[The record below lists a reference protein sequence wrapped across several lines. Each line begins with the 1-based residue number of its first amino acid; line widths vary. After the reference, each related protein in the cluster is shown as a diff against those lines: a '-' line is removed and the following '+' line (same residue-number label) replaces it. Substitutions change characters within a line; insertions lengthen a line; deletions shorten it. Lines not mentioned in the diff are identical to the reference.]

1 MSAPASV
8 QAALP
13 MSPIRPTGR
22 PTSPPAQPSPKPS
35 RSGSTSSVGAATTSM
50 AIAPPI
56 VLDQPLSLQ
65 PPPNAILS
73 VSSGDAGGAKQADTL
88 AGGVHVAALPL
99 APPPSA
105 VPVHADAQEQAKA
118 LAAAQ
123 SPAKP
128 PMAPHSANPP
138 VMSLSTLTREGAG
151 ASANAV
157 SAGAAAHRTQPVQPQ
172 STAHVK
178 IEGVAPAATPA
189 LASAPSGLSLALK
202 QERSQIQGHGQGSHG
217 SAQGSAQ
224 AQGSGGRTGA
234 EEDAPSSTVST
245 PVSTQAET
253 EADDAD
259 SSGMA
264 ILSATQRF
272 APLKPPADPSAPVDP
287 CLTGTWLLD
296 KERSE
301 PMHEYFRAMGLPEL
315 AIEAAAK
322 AEVDFDTWNVVTQ
335 HDDRF
340 CIKKHGR
347 LIHSDETFIY
357 SKEYNQ
363 TSKIGCK
370 CITVTKEGRLVLRQT
385 LLPNNSKL
393 EERRQKLDHVTM
405 HIVFKLTTPD
415 TIVVINRYYLSMPP
429 EAFNFSDYD

>member
-1 MSAPASV
+1 MSAPSSA

-22 PTSPPAQPSPKPS
+22 ATSPPAQPSPKPS
-35 RSGSTSSVGAATTSM
+35 RSSSTSSMGPATTST

-65 PPPNAILS
+65 PPPNATLS
-73 VSSGDAGGAKQADTL
+73 TPSGGAGGGKRADKLT
-88 AGGVHVAALPL
+88 GGVRVAALQL

-128 PMAPHSANPP
+128 PAVPHSASANPP
-138 VMSLSTLTREGAG
+138 VLSLSTLSREGSG
-151 ASANAV
+151 GSPV
-157 SAGAAAHRTQPVQPQ
+157 SPAAAAPGAQSHRPARPGPSAPQGQ
-172 STAHVK
+172 STADVS
-178 IEGVAPAATPA
+178 IERVAPAAAPA
-189 LASAPSGLSLALK
+189 PAPASAPSGLSLALK
-202 QERSQIQGHGQGSHG
+202 QERGG
-217 SAQGSAQ
+217 
-224 AQGSGGRTGA
+224 GGRPGGDGDTA
-234 EEDAPSSTVST
+234 SSTAST
-245 PVSTQAET
+245 PALKPQPEP
-253 EADDAD
+253 EADDPPTPM
-259 SSGMA
+259 SL
-264 ILSATQRF
+264 LSATQRF
-272 APLKPPADPSAPVDP
+272 APLKPPADPSTPVDP

-335 HDDRF
+335 HEDRF

-347 LIHSDETFIY
+347 LIHSDETFVY

-370 CITVTKEGRLVLRQT
+370 CITVTKEDKLVRRQT

-415 TIVVINRYYLSMPP
+415 TVVVINRYYASMPP
-429 EAFNFSDYD
+429 EAFQFSDYD